1 VSKNG
6 SKIGNRRVGE
16 CRLLRRFVSFVV
28 VHHVGT
34 QTGHL
39 DLISLAK
46 DEERRM
52 TPADNIMDAK
62 KKWPL
67 IWKDGKNCTDEFC
80 RFVVVLKRGTPAAAV
95 AKFRSVM
102 K

>member
-1 VSKNG
+1 MAQKLA
-6 SKIGNRRVGE
+6 IE
-16 CRLLRRFVSFVV
+16 EL
-28 VHHVGT
+28 
-34 QTGHL
+34 TGHL